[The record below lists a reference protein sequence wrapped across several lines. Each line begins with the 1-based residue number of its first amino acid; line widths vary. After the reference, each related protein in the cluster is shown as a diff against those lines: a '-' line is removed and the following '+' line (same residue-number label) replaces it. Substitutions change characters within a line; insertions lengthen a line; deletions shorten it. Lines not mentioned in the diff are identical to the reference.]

1 MRLGAIACCVLLLF
15 AGCQGLSPDG
25 QRTPESAT
33 TPTAT
38 RSTETRTAE
47 QTTPSTTDQPTT
59 ESEREIAVE
68 GGTLP
73 FNPDVVWSRVETMHG
88 VDVGKPLTVKLRSFS
103 SSSTDEPPQFRRAL
117 GVESPPE
124 SVEPAGVTPSVA
136 EGSVVELNTE
146 RPDSPGALE
155 GTLAHEYVHVIQM
168 RNWVDRSL
176 RGEIANSPNSPSVDE
191 VFVYRSVMEGSATYV
206 EKRYQRQ
213 YVPNTTESIAATYRN
228 STSTFKSGYATYYF
242 GARYVNATV
251 DAPADVNAVY
261 ENPPKTTEELIHRLP
276 PGSEPPAELTVTV
289 DADEETTER
298 QQMGELFVRTTFGTG
313 LNESAAATLADGWGN
328 DQKIRFGPDTD
339 PNFAWVL
346 RWDDPANATEFE
358 NGVDA
363 YLDAT
368 DVPGAIRVERVA
380 PEIVVLFAGTESF
393 VGEATASGDNSTVMV
408 AA

>member
-15 AGCQGLSPDG
+15 AGCQGVSPGG
-25 QRTPESAT
+25 QQTPESAT
-33 TPTAT
+33 PTAT
-38 RSTETRTAE
+38 PSTETRTPE

-59 ESEREIAVE
+59 EVGREIAVE
-68 GGTLP
+68 GGRLP
-73 FNPDVVWSRVETMHG
+73 FDPDVVWSRVETMRG
-88 VDVGKPLTVKLRSFS
+88 VDVGKPLTVKLRSFPS
-103 SSSTDEPPQFRRAL
+103 SGTAEPSQFRRAL

-124 SVEPAGVTPSVA
+124 SVEPAGVTPAVA
-136 EGSVVELNTE
+136 EGNVVELNSE
-146 RPDSPGALE
+146 RLDSAAALE
-155 GTLAHEYVHVIQM
+155 GTLAHEYVHVMQM

-176 RGEIANSPNSPSVDE
+176 RGEIANNPSSPSVDE